1 MYATLGSEQ
10 TLLLRKGVPG
20 GDNPRDDPVF
30 SVIQGERLAY
40 ASITWP
46 RSTVTVYDR
55 RTKLHSSY
63 FEYDQP
69 SLDVFQ
75 LLLSDDYVFWLYPGG
90 TGRAHLATGKVDQ
103 FADRLSCWRSAGS
116 WFRFPSIPPS
126 APSTRVVAACEL
138 VRKRTPEVILSR
150 AVHRTTGRGGHLL
163 LGGSISPLAAR
174 HEDNEPEREP
184 NVRSPRNTVAL
195 GRCHTRAPR
204 DSRCCR
210 IHHKVSSG
218 HHTRAKSNSGLT
230 RSSPRCRAR
239 RTRTHKRPPPRRT
252 T

>member
-10 TLLLRKGVPG
+10 TLLLRKGVLG

-55 RTKLHSSY
+55 RTKRHSSY

-150 AVHRTTGRGGHLL
+150 AVHRGLAEAATCFSAAASLRSQPDTKTTNQSANQTCARLEILSLWVVVTHPRTTGRSLL
-163 LGGSISPLAAR
+163 PYSSQGFEWPS
-174 HEDNEPEREP
+174 H
-184 NVRSPRNTVAL
+184 
-195 GRCHTRAPR
+195 
-204 DSRCCR
+204 SRQ
-210 IHHKVSSG
+210 KQ
-218 HHTRAKSNSGLT
+218 
-230 RSSPRCRAR
+230 
-239 RTRTHKRPPPRRT
+239 
-252 T
+252 